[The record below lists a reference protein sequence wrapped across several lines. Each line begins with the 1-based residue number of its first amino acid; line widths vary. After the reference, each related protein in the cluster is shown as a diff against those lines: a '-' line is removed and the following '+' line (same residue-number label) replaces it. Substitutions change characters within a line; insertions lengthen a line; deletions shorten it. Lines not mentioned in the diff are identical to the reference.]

1 MLLKANSLSTEAGS
15 GEAAGTPTPTSL
27 GAKPWRCCKRP
38 GIPGGPRS
46 PHLHSPA
53 RSRAEG
59 TEGRVCSD
67 RLPQPTAA
75 AHRSAAPIDRWRIE
89 HFSSSGEFCGF
100 SVNRRLGPRSHRPGR
115 GSPLLAVLTA
125 PHPVQG
131 APILPGPRREDRLR
145 GDGGGCAGQDCV
157 HDFREPG
164 SQPGRVVGR
173 MGGLARESQRRGQQP
188 LPQQSLVPVSPG
200 TTFPNLV
207 TQPCAA
213 GDLTPC
219 LGLPR
224 VTCLASA
231 PVTHKTCFKRGEEG
245 RGTDRPDTGTR
256 VSHVFIH
263 HAAHSSPNF
272 LQTLPPTKLHRFLI
286 HHSSFC
292 LPGK

>member
-1 MLLKANSLSTEAGS
+1 MLHGELREAWDS
-15 GEAAGTPTPTSL
+15 
-27 GAKPWRCCKRP
+27 R
-38 GIPGGPRS
+38 GPS
-46 PHLHSPA
+46 YPHLHSPTP
-53 RSRAEG
+53 SRAKG

-75 AHRSAAPIDRWRIE
+75 AHRSAAPIDRWHIE

-145 GDGGGCAGQDCV
+145 GDGGGCAGGQDCV
-157 HDFREPG
+157 QDLQGTWE
-164 SQPGRVVGR
+164 PGRVVGR

-213 GDLTPC
+213 GDLTLC
-219 LGLPR
+219 SGLPR

-245 RGTDRPDTGTR
+245 RGTD
-256 VSHVFIH
+256 
-263 HAAHSSPNF
+263 
-272 LQTLPPTKLHRFLI
+272 QTLEQGFPVCSYTMLPTLPQTSFKLYPRFPVPLPMHPPSTYK
-286 HHSSFC
+286 
-292 LPGK
+292 